1 MLESRGQILDTWLIL
16 KTSIS
21 GPKRK
26 SVGANKNIFINNE
39 AAFLTWGKCCGDTAR
54 VKNLTLN
61 QFYFHSN
68 YHF

>member
-1 MLESRGQILDTWLIL
+1 MTVIFYGTSHHYLEQMLESRGQILDTWLIF

-39 AAFLTWGKCCGDTAR
+39 AAFWT
-54 VKNLTLN
+54 
-61 QFYFHSN
+61 
-68 YHF
+68 